1 MKRKITVQMISLLL
15 LALLALAPSSCIR
28 ETGFKWDAVK
38 LSQTE
43 MQLTKGEQ
51 KEFFLY
57 GVPERFTVEWT
68 SSNKEVAEVTT
79 SQYLNKEKGQEKI
92 QVSLLAKKEGNATLT
107 ATITCPKNKVK
118 KLLLHV
124 TVKEGGAT
132 PDPQGNIQFQDAN
145 LQRMILEAKPD
156 VDADKDGE
164 ISLKEAKTV
173 VELKLGFE
181 TKEEVTPDKKITSLE
196 GLQYFTNLESLDL
209 KNQFVSEAQPIEKLS
224 NLIYL
229 RLAGNELKAIN
240 LTELTK
246 LEDLRLFGNK
256 QLKEIDLSRCLY
268 LKGLY
273 LQDTSIKELDL
284 TKHKKLELA
293 LLNRSKLERVTFDG
307 LPLLENISLVENN
320 LTELSATHLP
330 KLKELHANSNRLTK
344 VTLDGVPSLERLNL
358 YKNQLTDIQFPKL
371 PKLMFLFLFDNQLK
385 AVDLSNLPMLFTF
398 AVSSNP
404 LVELDFSKNPIIRNL
419 EAEQMAKLE
428 KINLYNGNYSDEAEY
443 LILEGNTALK
453 EVIVDKGDEAT
464 HVKNIFKNSPSV
476 KITEK

>member
-1 MKRKITVQMISLLL
+1 MKGKITMQAIRLLLFSLL
-15 LALLALAPSSCIR
+15 AFSSASCIR

-43 MQLTKGEQ
+43 VQLKKGEK
-51 KEFFLY
+51 KEVLLY
-57 GVPERFTVEWT
+57 GVPERFRVEWT
-68 SSNKEVAEVTT
+68 SSDKEITEVVA
-79 SQYLNKEKGQEKI
+79 SQYVSKEKGQEKI
-92 QVSLLAKKEGNATLT
+92 QVSLLAKKEGKATLT
-107 ATITCPKNKVK
+107 VTVTCPKNKVK
-118 KLLLHV
+118 KIDLHV
-124 TVKEGGAT
+124 MVKEEGIT
-132 PDPQGNIQFQDAN
+132 PNPEGNIQFQDAN
-145 LQRMILEAKPD
+145 LKRMILEVEPNLD
-156 VDADKDGE
+156 VNKDGE

-224 NLIYL
+224 KLVYL

-268 LKGLY
+268 LKQLY

-293 LLNRSKLERVTFDG
+293 LLNRSKLESVAFDG

-330 KLKELHANSNRLTK
+330 KLKELHANSNQLTK

-358 YKNQLTDIQFPKL
+358 YKNKLTEIQFPKL
-371 PKLMFLFLFDNQLK
+371 PKLMFLFLFENQLK
-385 AVDLSNLPMLFTF
+385 AVDLSNLPMLLTF

-443 LILEGNTALK
+443 LILDGNAALK